1 MGRRFCGGIF
11 ATIKELGQ
19 PERRITSMLRP
30 FYGTKDL
37 TFALAHHCAMKSP
50 SSVQLALFTD
60 KSPTCEP
67 IRNHIY
73 QNHTL

>member
-1 MGRRFCGGIF
+1 
-11 ATIKELGQ
+11 
-19 PERRITSMLRP
+19 MLRP